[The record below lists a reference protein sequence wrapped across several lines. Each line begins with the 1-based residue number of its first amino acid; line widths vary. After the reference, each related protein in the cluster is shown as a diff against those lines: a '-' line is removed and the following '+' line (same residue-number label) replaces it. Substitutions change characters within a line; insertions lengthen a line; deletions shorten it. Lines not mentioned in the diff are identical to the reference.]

1 MNNQTLS
8 LQARTITGKAVKR
21 LLDEGVLPCVAYGKG
36 IASVT
41 AQVSYREFE
50 KVYRTT
56 GSSTLVNLTMP
67 DGTSKKALISE
78 VAKDP
83 ITDTYAHADLYIVDM
98 TQKMT
103 ANVPLNF
110 VGESKAVKELGA
122 NLTKTLQELEIECL
136 PADLPSH
143 IDVPLD
149 SLVNIGDM
157 IRVSSLTIPSGVTVK
172 DNPDVVV
179 ATVELIK
186 EEKEDVLAATAEQ
199 EKAAI
204 EKLQTEQ
211 QEKKVAKE
219 GEEKEETKK

>member
-8 LQARTITGKAVKR
+8 LQNRTITGKAVKR

-41 AQVSYREFE
+41 AQVPYREFE

-56 GSSTLVNLTMP
+56 GSSALITLAMP

-83 ITDTYAHADLYIVDM
+83 ITDTYTHTDLYIVDM

-103 ANVPLNF
+103 ASIPLNF

-149 SLVNIGDM
+149 KLASIGDM
-157 IRVSSLTIPSGVTVK
+157 IRVSELTIPNGVTVQ
-172 DNPDVVV
+172 NSPDTVI
-179 ATVELIK
+179 ATVELVK
-186 EEKEDVLAATAEQ
+186 EEKEDSAAATAEQ

-204 EKLQTEQ
+204 EKLKTEQ
-211 QEKKVAKE
+211 QEKKDAK
-219 GEEKEETKK
+219 GDEKEETKK